1 MEAASSESSAI
12 RRRERPRDPRS
23 RVSSSRASLF
33 PGEIRPPHAPLVAGV
48 HRPVASDSSSV
59 IYFLAGVVSSRKK
72 REVA

>member
-72 REVA
+72 GEVA